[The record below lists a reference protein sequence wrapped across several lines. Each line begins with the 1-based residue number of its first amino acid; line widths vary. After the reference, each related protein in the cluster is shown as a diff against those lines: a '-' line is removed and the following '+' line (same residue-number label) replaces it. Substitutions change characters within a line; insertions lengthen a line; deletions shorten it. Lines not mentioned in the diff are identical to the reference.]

1 MQAKLKQNK
10 KDNKR
15 KQSFEPLGDNEVYMK
30 NQNTKAA
37 EEPKPIYIE
46 QDLTGDY
53 ELIYENAFIERQIE
67 KYGQL
72 LTKTKNNLEDGQ
84 EFELGKNIKLSEV
97 FKKRYQK

>member
-10 KDNKR
+10 KDNKKR
-15 KQSFEPLGDNEVYMK
+15 QSFQPLGDNEVYMK
-30 NQNTKAA
+30 NQNIKTA
-37 EEPKPIYIE
+37 EQQKPIYIE

-53 ELIYENAFIERQIE
+53 ELIYENTFIERQMQ

-84 EFELGKNIKLSEV
+84 ELELGKNMKLSEV